1 MARILE
7 WFAFP
12 PPGDHVLSELSA
24 VTCLSYNACLIASL
38 GFTNPFAM
46 TRLWSMKG
54 IATYERLRFS
64 GFDIAIFLY
73 SFHSET
79 LLLCINN
86 FIQLFPFSQKII
98 NETSSYCSSV
108 IL

>member
-1 MARILE
+1 MALQGMAHSFI
-7 WFAFP
+7 
-12 PPGDHVLSELSA
+12 EL
-24 VTCLSYNACLIASL
+24 ASS
-38 GFTNPFAM
+38 FTT

-54 IATYERLRFS
+54 VATYGRLHFS

-108 IL
+108 LL